1 MYPVTMSYN
10 NVMHTNSG
18 LTINKVNIEVGPS
31 LVNRTTYID
40 EHKRCEKERY
50 NVYKDS
56 MIMSIII

>member
-18 LTINKVNIEVGPS
+18 LTINKVNLEIGPS
-31 LVNRTTYID
+31 LVNRTTYI
-40 EHKRCEKERY
+40 EHKRCAKERY
-50 NVYKDS
+50 SVYKDS